1 MTHKAGGDG
10 QRHERQNVERV
21 ANRVMMPKVPMMAN
35 GTATHER
42 GANFA
47 QEDEHDQDDE
57 HQ

>member
-1 MTHKAGGDG
+1 
-10 QRHERQNVERV
+10 
-21 ANRVMMPKVPMMAN
+21 MPKVPMMAN